1 MVTGSCVIRET
12 TQTGCPR
19 SRPRISLSIYLYLRD
34 LLRGGQWRW
43 KRSACR
49 TTNVAACGFMCQPVI
64 NRAWRLRSMT
74 TAARVWER
82 RSGHAGQRIP
92 DPSAIRGRRRMA
104 CKIRRHSWPLRK
116 MPPLADGHF
125 HARAVR
131 QSLCLARGFEVRECA
146 RESAQTTV
154 DPAAIPSSAKHIA
167 SSALVQARKPRT
179 AIRSAIQRYSDTA
192 ITTTFC
198 SRYLYTL
205 GPALRIPDINNM
217 GRDYFGSGGAKK
229 KPRL

>member
-1 MVTGSCVIRET
+1 
-12 TQTGCPR
+12 
-19 SRPRISLSIYLYLRD
+19 
-34 LLRGGQWRW
+34 
-43 KRSACR
+43 
-49 TTNVAACGFMCQPVI
+49 MCQPVI

-74 TAARVWER
+74 TAASVWER

-154 DPAAIPSSAKHIA
+154 DPAAIPSSAKHVA
-167 SSALVQARKPRT
+167 PSALVQARKPRYRDT
-179 AIRSAIQRYSDTA
+179 AGPRYRDTA
-192 ITTTFC
+192 IPRYRHPVRSIVQQTIPTGMRRAFWDRLAPVPAPFILNGTHQDYTDC
-198 SRYLYTL
+198 STHRH
-205 GPALRIPDINNM
+205 D
-217 GRDYFGSGGAKK
+217 
-229 KPRL
+229 